1 MTDITC
7 VRCGQ
12 TRGQMAFKPFRNE
25 LGQRLHDQICGTCWA
40 EWLQYQQQLINH
52 YALNLQDPQAK
63 QFLYQ
68 NLEKY
73 LFTSEPPA

>member
-12 TRGQMAFKPFRNE
+12 TRARMAFKPFRTE
-25 LGQRLHDQICGTCWA
+25 LGQRLFDEICGVCWD

-52 YALNLQDPQAK
+52 YALNLQDPPAR

-68 NLEKY
+68 HLEKY
-73 LFTSEPPA
+73 LFTSAPPA

>member
-1 MTDITC
+1 MTDIAC

-12 TRGQMAFKPFRNE
+12 TRAPMAFKPFRND
-25 LGQRLHDQICGTCWA
+25 LGQRLFDQICGTCWA

-73 LFTSEPPA
+73 LFTSEPQA

>member
-12 TRGQMAFKPFRNE
+12 TRSRMAFKPFRTD
-25 LGQRLHDQICGTCWA
+25 LGQRLFDEICATCWG

-52 YALNLQDPQAK
+52 YALNVQDAQAK

-68 NLEKY
+68 NLEKF
-73 LFTSEPPA
+73 LFTSEPQA

>member
-1 MTDITC
+1 MTDIAC

-12 TRGQMAFKPFRNE
+12 TRAQMAFKPFRNE
-25 LGQRLHDQICGTCWA
+25 LGQRLFDQICGTCWA